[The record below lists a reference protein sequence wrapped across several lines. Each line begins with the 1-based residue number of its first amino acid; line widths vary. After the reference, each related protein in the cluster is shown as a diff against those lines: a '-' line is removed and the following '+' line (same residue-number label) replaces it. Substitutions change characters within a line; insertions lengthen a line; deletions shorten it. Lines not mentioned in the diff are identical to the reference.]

1 MSIKPISIT
10 SSITSQGAIKASA
23 GYLVWINVHN
33 STGNPLYCTLNNA
46 TSGTGSEILRIGV
59 PADDSKFRHFGADF
73 FFGTGIWIGVIET
86 GLYVTAGYR

>member
-1 MSIKPISIT
+1 MSIKPISVSAQLT
-10 SSITSQGAIKASA
+10 SAGNIKGSA

-33 STGNPLYCTLNNA
+33 STGSGKYCTIDNA
-46 TSGTGSEILRIGV
+46 TSGTSEVLRIGV

-73 FFGTGIWIGVIET
+73 FFATGIRVGVIES

>member
-1 MSIKPISIT
+1 MSIKPISVSDELT
-10 SSITSQGAIKASA
+10 SAGNIKGSA
-23 GYLVWINVHN
+23 GYLAWINVHN
-33 STGNPLYCTLNNA
+33 STGSGKYCTLNNA

-73 FFGTGIWIGVIET
+73 HFGTGIRVGVLEA